1 MPSGSQ
7 IVTLEAAYGGMELD
21 WLAQGPSWAES
32 CSGES
37 THAMED
43 LMAGLLL
50 KGGYSLRAIPTR
62 KSIRCLSHKPQV
74 S

>member
-7 IVTLEAAYGGMELD
+7 IVTLEAAYGGMELG
-21 WLAQGPSWAES
+21 WLAEGPSWAES

-37 THAMED
+37 TRAMED

-50 KGGYSLRAIPTR
+50 KGGLRAIPTR
-62 KSIRCLSHKPQV
+62 KSIRCLCHKPQV